1 MNRYTVITTATSIN
15 AGRLRLTPEQA
26 KARLHNLKSLG
37 DGVYQ
42 VLNAVQFKRG
52 EQFDYDGELPKG
64 MVSVAVEAGAKR
76 ANSPAEVKAAA
87 KPARANS
94 PADVKNGP
102 DAEK

>member
-1 MNRYTVITTATSIN
+1 MNRYTVLTVATSIN

-26 KARLHNLKSLG
+26 KTRLHNLKLLG

-64 MVSVAVEAGAKR
+64 MVSVAVEASSKR
-76 ANSPAEVKAAA
+76 TNAPSETRAAA
-87 KPARANS
+87 KPARAVS
-94 PADVKNGP
+94 PGP
-102 DAEK
+102 DADK